1 MSKHERAGGGDS
13 PSTKKTKD
21 KSGEVVVCVKC
32 SKNVVEDSIECESCL
47 KWEHR
52 VCAGIS
58 KEEYEVLSG
67 DLSTNI
73 MFFCSVCRPKVK
85 LALKF
90 FNEIE
95 EKQKSMGERVK
106 QLEEELKS
114 LVIKISQLSNQ
125 SNTLNV
131 SSMVSQNASAV
142 AVESQSKPSAPRT
155 SSSVTR
161 GILPGERK
169 FNLVIHGIAECPKAT
184 PRSERQKSDLA
195 SCLTVVS
202 KLNADINTH
211 SVCDCLRLGNYKKES
226 SRPRPILLKLNHSF
240 DVSNVLANRAETP
253 QGITIKPDQAKEK
266 RQRESLLLDVHW
278 KLMQMGTDKKDIK
291 IRASTV
297 YLKGNKHA
305 QVVNNCLQYFNSPNQ
320 TTSVAVDSVTNPIST
335 DSADQMDHSSHEDV
349 HPNTSN

>member
-1 MSKHERAGGGDS
+1 MSKCKRAGGGDS

-32 SKNVVEDSIECESCL
+32 SKNVEEDSIECKSCL

-52 VCAGIS
+52 VCTGIS

-67 DLSTNI
+67 DLSANI

-95 EKQKSMGERVK
+95 EKQISMGERVK

-114 LVIKISQLSNQ
+114 LVTKISQLSNQ

-131 SSMVSQNASAV
+131 SSIVNQNDKPAV
-142 AVESQSKPSAPRT
+142 AVESLSKPSAPKP

-161 GILPGERK
+161 GFFLVSVNLILSSMVLPNAQK
-169 FNLVIHGIAECPKAT
+169 QLP
-184 PRSERQKSDLA
+184 ERQKSDLA

-211 SVCDCLRLGNYKKES
+211 SIRDCLRLGNYKKES
-226 SRPRPILLKLNHSF
+226 SRPRPILLKLNRSF

-253 QGITIKPDQAKEK
+253 QGITVKPDQTKEE
-266 RQRESLLLDVHW
+266 RQRESLLLGVRW
-278 KLMQMGTDKKDIK
+278 KLMQMGTDKKDTK

-297 YLKGNKHA
+297 YLKGNKHT

-320 TTSVAVDSVTNPIST
+320 TTSVAVDSVTNQIST
-335 DSADQMDHSSHEDV
+335 DSADQMDHSFHEDV

>member
-1 MSKHERAGGGDS
+1 
-13 PSTKKTKD
+13 
-21 KSGEVVVCVKC
+21 
-32 SKNVVEDSIECESCL
+32 
-47 KWEHR
+47 
-52 VCAGIS
+52 
-58 KEEYEVLSG
+58 
-67 DLSTNI
+67 
-73 MFFCSVCRPKVK
+73 
-85 LALKF
+85 
-90 FNEIE
+90 
-95 EKQKSMGERVK
+95 MGERVK

-131 SSMVSQNASAV
+131 SSIVSQNDKPAV
-142 AVESQSKPSAPRT
+142 AVESQSKPSAPKT
-155 SSSVTR
+155 SSLVTR
-161 GILPGERK
+161 GILPGECK

-211 SVCDCLRLGNYKKES
+211 SVRDCLRLGNYKKES
-226 SRPRPILLKLNHSF
+226 SRPRPILLKLNRSF
-240 DVSNVLANRAETP
+240 DVSYVLANRAETP
-253 QGITIKPDQAKEK
+253 QGITIKPDQTKEE
-266 RQRESLLLDVHW
+266 RQCESLLLGVRW

-320 TTSVAVDSVTNPIST
+320 TTSVAIDSVTNPVST